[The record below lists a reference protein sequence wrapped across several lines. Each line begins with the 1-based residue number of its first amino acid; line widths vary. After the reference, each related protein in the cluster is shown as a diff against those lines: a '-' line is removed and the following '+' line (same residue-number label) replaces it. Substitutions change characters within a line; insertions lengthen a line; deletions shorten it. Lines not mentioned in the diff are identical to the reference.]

1 MKKFFLAVFLPI
13 VFCFGTGVAA
23 ANILSDKDAKLYE
36 EIFSLQ
42 DAEKFWKADIK
53 IKKLDDKI
61 LLPYV
66 YAERYLHPRYYSKV
80 AELNDWLK
88 KYRYNFE
95 ALNIYNL
102 SVKKKGRPPIRKP
115 KKYDSMPRGGSCHVT
130 DMRDPVESL
139 NNYNVRVKK
148 GDVKK
153 AKTLMRKI
161 YRALKNGKTLTAKKY
176 IESKEVKDFF
186 ADYDYEMAR
195 NALAFAYYIDGR
207 DDLAKEN
214 AEKVINK
221 YGDRIPLSYWVY
233 GLACY
238 RSGEYEEALNIFK
251 KLSSVRTR
259 LKGMISAGA
268 FFASRSALKIGKY
281 DEVNSLLKIAAEY
294 PFTFY
299 GVIAK
304 RALGHI
310 RNIDFY
316 DQSSINQ
323 NDDSS
328 EIKKS
333 TAELREIL
341 ALLELKKKES
351 AYRQFKHLYLRSNI
365 EKRQMLVGFARKHD
379 LMDMFDRLTLERGR
393 LSTDDDDLTYY
404 PVPQWKPHNGWQ
416 VDKALIFAFMRQE
429 SCFNA
434 KAKSGAGA
442 RGLMQIMPKTAAL
455 LAKELK
461 IKNWNRSRLFNPED
475 NITLGQRYIEKLL
488 NLPSIK
494 GNVFFTA
501 VAYNAGP
508 GNLVR
513 WRKRDNYRSDPLLF
527 IESIPSSETRDF
539 VKKVTS
545 NFWIYRD
552 LLNKSN
558 ASLDAVVA
566 GDWPQYTGLDK

>member
-1 MKKFFLAVFLPI
+1 MKKILLSAFFQIIFLILAD
-13 VFCFGTGVAA
+13 VAGA
-23 ANILSDKDAKLYE
+23 EVLSEKDRKLYE
-36 EIFSLQ
+36 DIFSLQ
-42 DAEKFWKADIK
+42 DELKFWKADIK
-53 IKKLDDKI
+53 IKKLDNKI

-66 YAERYLHPRYYSKV
+66 YAERYLHPQYYSKTD
-80 AELNDWLK
+80 ELNEWLK
-88 KYRYNFE
+88 KYRYNVD
-95 ALNIYNL
+95 AQRIYNL
-102 SVKKKGRPPIRKP
+102 SVKKKGRPPIKKP
-115 KKYDSMPRGGSCHVT
+115 KKYDSMPRGGSCHIT

-148 GDVKK
+148 GDVKR
-153 AKTLMRKI
+153 AKTLMRRI

-176 IESKEVKDFF
+176 IESKEVKDSF

-221 YGDRIPLSYWVY
+221 YGDRIPLAFWVY
-233 GLACY
+233 GLASY
-238 RSGEYEEALNIFK
+238 RGGEYEKALDVFK
-251 KLSSVRTR
+251 RMTLLRTK

-316 DQSSINQ
+316 DQAFE
-323 NDDSS
+323 NDDLP
-328 EIKKS
+328 ELKKDS
-333 TAELREIL
+333 LELREIL
-341 ALLELKKKES
+341 ALTELGKKES
-351 AYRQFKHLYLRSNI
+351 AYRQFKHLYLRSNL
-365 EKRQMLVGFARKHD
+365 EKRKMLAGFAKKHD
-379 LMDMFDRLTLERGR
+379 LMAMFDRLTLERGR

-404 PVPQWKPHNGWQ
+404 PVPQWQPHNGWQ

-461 IKNWNRSRLFNPED
+461 IKDWNRSRLFNPED

-494 GNVFFTA
+494 GNIFFTA
-501 VAYNAGP
+501 IAYNAGP

-566 GDWPQYTGLDK
+566 GDWPLYTGLDK